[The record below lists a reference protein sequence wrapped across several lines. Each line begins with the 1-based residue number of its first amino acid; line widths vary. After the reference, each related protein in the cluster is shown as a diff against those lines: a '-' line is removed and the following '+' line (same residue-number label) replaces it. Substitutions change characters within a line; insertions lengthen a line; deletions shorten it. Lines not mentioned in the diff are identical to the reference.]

1 MARFGIAFCVMGL
14 LLGGARAASAGP
26 FEVRDTSWEGCS
38 SLLELARAEL
48 GEARVVPLSELDWSD
63 LRPDDSLLLLH
74 PERALGSEKLAAFLG
89 AGGRVA
95 VLDDFGAGDKILER
109 FHIERV
115 AAPSRPLATLR
126 HNPNLAL
133 AEPVHEPIAGHGTG
147 VHATV
152 EDVDR
157 LVTNHPTG
165 LSNPKLTPVL
175 KIRSIDGPDVVLALA
190 GNYGD
195 DKPGSATASPKGKLL
210 AMGDPSALI
219 NEMLRYPGNRA
230 FAKGIIRY
238 LAQGSDAEPRR
249 GRLIILTNRTSESGT
264 FAGIGG
270 LRSEIDS
277 RVENAGQ
284 EVRRMLGDGFSGIV
298 GLALAALVAF
308 GVGVWTTTVSSRVYR
323 RRLPSFARPVPL
335 VAQGGTA
342 GRIAVLS
349 AASTPPALAVLELK
363 NALEEGIA
371 HALGLKGRV
380 ASGQLIEAVRQKRAL
395 DERGV
400 RALKEILLEMAN
412 VETLVA
418 AGQSRRVKKADMIR
432 LSRVVFDLLRQ
443 VGESKRERSAA

>member
-1 MARFGIAFCVMGL
+1 MTRFGIAFCVIGL
-14 LLGGARAASAGP
+14 LLGGPRAAFAGP
-26 FEVRDTSWEGCS
+26 FEVKDTGWEGCS
-38 SLLELARAEL
+38 MLLDLARAEL

-63 LRPDDSLLLLH
+63 LRPDDSILLLH
-74 PERALGSEKLAAFLG
+74 PERALGSDKLAAFLS

-95 VLDDFGAGDKILER
+95 VLDDFGAGNKILER

-126 HNPNLAL
+126 HNPELAI
-133 AEPVHEPIAGHGTG
+133 AEPVREPIAGHGTG

-195 DKPGSATASPKGKLL
+195 DKAGSGSERPKGKLF

-219 NEMLRYPGNRA
+219 NQMLRYPGNRA
-230 FAKGIIRY
+230 FASGLIRY
-238 LAQGSDAEPRR
+238 LAQGSDGEPRQ
-249 GRLIILTNRTSESGT
+249 GRLIILTNRTSESGI
-264 FAGIGG
+264 FAGVGG
-270 LRSEIDS
+270 LRSEIEG
-277 RVENAGQ
+277 RIETAGQ
-284 EVRRMLGDGFSGIV
+284 DLRRMLGDGFSGIV

-349 AASTPPALAVLELK
+349 AATTPPALAVLELK
-363 NALEEGIA
+363 SALEEGIA
-371 HALGLKGRV
+371 HDLGLKGRV
-380 ASGQLIEAVRQKRAL
+380 ATGHLLEAVRQKRAL

-400 RALKEILLEMAN
+400 QALKEILLEMAN

-418 AGQSRRVKKADMIR
+418 AGQSRRFKKADMIR
-432 LSRVVFDLLRQ
+432 LSRVVFDLLRA
-443 VGESKRERSAA
+443 VRESRMERSAA

>member
-1 MARFGIAFCVMGL
+1 M
-14 LLGGARAASAGP
+14 
-26 FEVRDTSWEGCS
+26 
-38 SLLELARAEL
+38 
-48 GEARVVPLSELDWSD
+48 
-63 LRPDDSLLLLH
+63 
-74 PERALGSEKLAAFLG
+74 
-89 AGGRVA
+89 A

-126 HNPNLAL
+126 HNPDLAL
-133 AEPVHEPIAGHGTG
+133 AEPVREPIAGHGTG

-195 DKPGSATASPKGKLL
+195 DKPGSARHRPRASSSRWAILLRSSTRCSAIQATALSPGESFATSPK
-210 AMGDPSALI
+210 APM
-219 NEMLRYPGNRA
+219 
-230 FAKGIIRY
+230 
-238 LAQGSDAEPRR
+238 AEPRR

-264 FAGIGG
+264 FAGVGG

-277 RVENAGQ
+277 RVESAGQ

-342 GRIAVLS
+342 GRIAVLN

-371 HALGLKGRV
+371 HLLGLKSRV

>member
-1 MARFGIAFCVMGL
+1 MTRFGIAFCVIGL
-14 LLGGARAASAGP
+14 LFGGTRAAFAGP

-38 SLLELARAEL
+38 TLLELARAEL
-48 GEARVVPLSELDWSD
+48 GEARVLPLSELDWSN
-63 LRPDDSLLLLH
+63 LGPEDSILLLH
-74 PERALGSEKLAAFLG
+74 PEHAVASDKLAAFLG

-95 VLDDFGAGDKILER
+95 VIDDFGAGNKILER
-109 FHIERV
+109 FQIERV
-115 AAPSRPLATLR
+115 PAPARPLATIR
-126 HNPNLAL
+126 HNPELAI
-133 AEPVHEPIAGHGTG
+133 AEPVREPIAGRGTG

-165 LSNPKLTPVL
+165 LYNPKLTAVL
-175 KIRSIDGPDVVLALA
+175 KIRNADGPDVVLALA
-190 GNYGD
+190 SNFG
-195 DKPGSATASPKGKLL
+195 KPPKGKFF

-219 NEMLRYPGNRA
+219 NQMLRYPGNRA
-230 FAKGIIRY
+230 FATGLIRY
-238 LAQGSDAEPRR
+238 LAQGSDGEPRR
-249 GRLIILTNRTSESGT
+249 GRLIILTNRTTEAGT

-270 LRSEIDS
+270 IRSEIDS
-277 RVENAGQ
+277 RLESAAD
-284 EVRRMLGDGFSGIV
+284 ELKRALGDGFSGIA

-323 RRLPSFARPVPL
+323 KRLPSFARPVPL

-349 AASTPPALAVLELK
+349 AESTPPALAVLELK
-363 NALEEGIA
+363 SALEEGIA
-371 HALGLKGRV
+371 HDLGLKGRV
-380 ASGQLIEAVRQKRAL
+380 ASGQLVDAVKKKRAL

-418 AGQSRRVKKADMIR
+418 AGQSRRVKKGDMLR
-432 LSRVVFDLLRQ
+432 VARVVFDLLRA
-443 VGESKRERSAA
+443 VRENRMERPAA